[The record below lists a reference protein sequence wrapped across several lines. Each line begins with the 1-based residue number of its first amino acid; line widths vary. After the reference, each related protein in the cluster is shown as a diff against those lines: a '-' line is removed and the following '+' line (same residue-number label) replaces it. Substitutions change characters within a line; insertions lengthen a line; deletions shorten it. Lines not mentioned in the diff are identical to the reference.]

1 MSPSPYA
8 TKQQPIAADGHE
20 LGSYV
25 QCFFSQKCEASDHFR
40 ASNRKKTEKLSAATE
55 G

>member
-25 QCFFSQKCEASDHFR
+25 QC
-40 ASNRKKTEKLSAATE
+40 
-55 G
+55 